1 MTVTLDD
8 HDMNEPYGMNNCL
21 ESTCVIRWSFVW
33 TVINVLDNI
42 LDETITLFFRMTVYV
57 DESYVW
63 TTIMPWMVDYGLM
76 VEIGNVF
83 LF

>member
-1 MTVTLDD
+1 M
-8 HDMNEPYGMNNCL
+8 
-21 ESTCVIRWSFVW
+21 
-33 TVINVLDNI
+33 VINVLDNI

-83 LF
+83 LFWLNQHEMDK